1 MIEELINNAVL
12 VAAILAPITT
22 GIIEVMKQTLNI
34 NNRYL
39 PILSLLVGIL
49 VAVAIALGTGQ
60 DVVQFVLVGI
70 VGGLSSSGLY
80 DQGKI
85 KEDEQINGKQV

>member
-12 VAAILAPITT
+12 VAVILAPITT
-22 GIIEVMKQTLNI
+22 GIIEVVKQTLNI

-70 VGGLSSSGLY
+70 VGGLSASGLY
-80 DQGKI
+80 DQAKI
-85 KEDEQINGKQV
+85 KE

>member
-60 DVVQFVLVGI
+60 DLVQYVLVGI
-70 VGGLSSSGLY
+70 VGGLSSAGLY
-80 DQGKI
+80 DQTKI
-85 KEDEQINGKQV
+85 IEKSE

>member
-12 VAAILAPITT
+12 VAVILAPITT
-22 GIIEVMKQTLNI
+22 GIIEVVKQTLNI

-39 PILSLLVGIL
+39 PILSLLVGIF

-60 DVVQFVLVGI
+60 DVAQYVLVGI
-70 VGGLSSSGLY
+70 VGGLSASGLY
-80 DQGKI
+80 DQVNI
-85 KEDEQINGKQV
+85 KE

>member
-12 VAAILAPITT
+12 VAVILAPITT
-22 GIIEVMKQTLNI
+22 GIIEVVKQTLNI

-60 DVVQFVLVGI
+60 DVVQYILVGI
-70 VGGLSSSGLY
+70 VGGLSASGLY
-80 DQGKI
+80 DQAKI
-85 KEDEQINGKQV
+85 KE

>member
-12 VAAILAPITT
+12 VAVILAPITT
-22 GIIEVMKQTLNI
+22 GIIEVVKQTLNI

-39 PILSLLVGIL
+39 PILSLLVGIF

-60 DVVQFVLVGI
+60 DVVQYILVGI
-70 VGGLSSSGLY
+70 VGGLSASGLY

-85 KEDEQINGKQV
+85 KE

>member
-22 GIIEVMKQTLNI
+22 GIIEVVKKTLNI

-39 PILSLLVGIL
+39 PILSLLVGIF
-49 VAVAIALGTGQ
+49 VAIAIALGTGQ
-60 DVVQFVLVGI
+60 DLVQYVLVGI

-85 KEDEQINGKQV
+85 KEDE

>member
-12 VAAILAPITT
+12 VAVILAPITT
-22 GIIEVMKQTLNI
+22 GIIEVVKQTLNVDA
-34 NNRYL
+34 RYL

-60 DVVQFVLVGI
+60 DVVQFILVGI
-70 VGGLSSSGLY
+70 VGGLSASGLY
-80 DQGKI
+80 DQAKI
-85 KEDEQINGKQV
+85 KE